1 MPRESSTGFA
11 IRGVDHIAVGTHDMA
26 ESLRFYVKVLGFR
39 LIMARRT
46 HPAADTDHPLVSD
59 DDPNKEQA
67 AFRRP
72 PGAPQYDNIRHYC
85 LDMGND
91 SVFSLFEY
99 PPGTPTAV
107 RDSVA
112 GLQHIAF
119 HAERPEFEKVR
130 ARLDEFGIE
139 YLGPLYLG
147 DGHTSINLFDPSGIR
162 LEVVTAGEGPTY
174 DSVER
179 ARMPEDAVRSE
190 LRTLFN
196 DDGEIA
202 DILTRS
208 RDEDSVQRR

>member
-1 MPRESSTGFA
+1 MTSESTPAFA

-39 LIMARRT
+39 LVMARRT
-46 HPAADTDHPLVSD
+46 HAAADADHPLVSD
-59 DDPNKEQA
+59 DDPNKERA
-67 AFRRP
+67 EFRRP

-119 HAERPEFEKVR
+119 HAERP
-130 ARLDEFGIE
+130 ADQ
-139 YLGPLYLG
+139 
-147 DGHTSINLFDPSGIR
+147 
-162 LEVVTAGEGPTY
+162 AGEPQRPGP
-174 DSVER
+174 V
-179 ARMPEDAVRSE
+179 PW
-190 LRTLFN
+190 
-196 DDGEIA
+196 IA
-202 DILTRS
+202 H
-208 RDEDSVQRR
+208 QRRHRYRFEPHVRIPRPHP